1 MSKQEEV
8 YTERKARTIHSLE
21 QAVTKRTAKA
31 KLGSQFK
38 PLLDIPLHHT
48 VIDELHLFLRIF
60 DVLLRNLIYMTLK
73 VDQDQSTNT
82 HTAALKK
89 AISECGVSF
98 SLYEKKEGRNTT
110 YDWTS
115 LVGRDKKRLL
125 KVSLQ
130 HSSAIRYMYIM
141 LPFNRCFQIK

>member
-1 MSKQEEV
+1 MSKQEVE
-8 YTERKARTIHSLE
+8 YTNRKARTIQSLA
-21 QAVTKRTAKA
+21 QAAKKTTAKA
-31 KLGSQFK
+31 KMGSLFK
-38 PLLDIPLHHT
+38 PLLDIPLHQT

-73 VDQDQSTNT
+73 IDQEHSSNT

-89 AISECGVSF
+89 AIAECGVSF
-98 SLYEKKEGRNTT
+98 SPYEKKDGRNTT

-125 KVSLQ
+125 KV
-130 HSSAIRYMYIM
+130 
-141 LPFNRCFQIK
+141 